1 MTLNAEKNAATAV
14 THVSEQDEKDNAWL
28 DRTNKDIAAAVNRG
42 IAVALLEGVPA
53 GAKIMFEAGVPMDV
67 STRVLVNQLKRR
79 SSDWQ

>member
-1 MTLNAEKNAATAV
+1 MPLNEKNSLAAESHDV
-14 THVSEQDEKDNAWL
+14 HQEEKDNAWL
-28 DRTNKDIAAAVNRG
+28 DRTNKEIAAAVNRG
-42 IAVALLEGVPA
+42 IAVARLEGIPA